1 MEGKNVPVALHKPIE
16 QLTRD
21 YKSIEHFKSDNL
33 TDNLGLT
40 EYLANRL
47 AVAGTTNEIIDQIKK
62 LNTLGANKLFF
73 YTDTNRHK
81 NLVPQLT
88 MDIMPHLN
96 D

>member
-1 MEGKNVPVALHKPIE
+1 MFFVNL
-16 QLTRD
+16 
-21 YKSIEHFKSDNL
+21 SHFKSDNL

-40 EYLANRL
+40 EYLADRL
-47 AVAGTTNEIIDQIKK
+47 AVAGTTNEIVDQIKK
-62 LNTLGANKLFF
+62 LETLGANKLFF

-81 NLVPQLT
+81 HLVSQLT